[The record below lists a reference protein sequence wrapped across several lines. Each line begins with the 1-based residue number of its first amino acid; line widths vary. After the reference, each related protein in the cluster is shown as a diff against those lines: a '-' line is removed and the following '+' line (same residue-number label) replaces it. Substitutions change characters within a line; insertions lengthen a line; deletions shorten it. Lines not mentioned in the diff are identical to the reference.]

1 MDKHIHRWTCVYIVC
16 VYMCECFCVFVCMC
30 VCARAYVGVY
40 ACVYICFYVSFSV
53 DITSPN
59 TLTWNRHTRSSHLYT
74 HINTYT
80 FFKRKQITSVIEQH
94 HLMIIKLI
102 SFYPKILVLSQRN
115 RPSDGLGSHSLSKGL
130 TQRISLRVTTVDC
143 STNCWQSRL
152 VSSQEQIKRT
162 VVYSPLY

>member
-1 MDKHIHRWTCVYIVC
+1 LTHIHTHARTH
-16 VYMCECFCVFVCMC
+16 
-30 VCARAYVGVY
+30 ARAH
-40 ACVYICFYVSFSV
+40 
-53 DITSPN
+53 THMRN
-59 TLTWNRHTRSSHLYT
+59 THAHTHAYTHLYTHTYT

-152 VSSQEQIKRT
+152 VSSQEQIKIT
-162 VVYSPLY
+162 VDYSPLY